1 MADGVKGRERV
12 GRHPIAGPEGA
23 ALAAQAR
30 WHPRTGTAEESATIL
45 PPCRS
50 RQMTRLPGSRSSPR
64 RPKPRMAPF
73 PAPSGPV
80 SSPPEPPGARGDHG
94 PDHPWEACLGPFLAF
109 TATGLLEPGPSGGGL
124 AGMAGIPFSAY
135 PLVYALRIVATLGII
150 VWQWPAIR
158 RWLGRPSWWPPLL
171 GILLVIPWVALAALQ
186 RDAGWAGWL
195 GGSGERAAFDPFA
208 TWGDG
213 GTTRAYLL
221 LRGLGLVAVIPLIE
235 ELFLRGFLMRY
246 VVDESFWK
254 VPFGLLSPAAAAAC
268 AVYAVVSHPAE
279 ALAAI
284 AWFGVVTGIAA
295 ATRRPIDCIL
305 AHAGTNLA
313 LGAWVL
319 TTRDWWL
326 V

>member
-1 MADGVKGRERV
+1 MAPLPDP
-12 GRHPIAGPEGA
+12 HAPPGPEH
-23 ALAAQAR
+23 LAD
-30 WHPRTGTAEESATIL
+30 
-45 PPCRS
+45 
-50 RQMTRLPGSRSSPR
+50 
-64 RPKPRMAPF
+64 
-73 PAPSGPV
+73 
-80 SSPPEPPGARGDHG
+80 PPGQG

-109 TATGLLEPGPSGGGL
+109 MATSALEPAPSGGGV

-135 PLVYALRIVATLGII
+135 PLVYAFRIAVTLG
-150 VWQWPAIR
+150 VVAWQWPVIR
-158 RWLGRPSWWPPLL
+158 RWLGRPTWWPPLL
-171 GILLVIPWVALAALQ
+171 GVLLVIPWVALATLQ

-195 GGSGERAAFDPFA
+195 GGSGGRAAFDPFA
-208 TWGDG
+208 SWGDG

-221 LRGLGLVAVIPLIE
+221 LRGLGLVAVVPLVE

-254 VPFGLLSPAAAAAC
+254 VPFGLVTPAAAAAC
-268 AVYAVVSHPAE
+268 ALYAVGSHPAE
-279 ALAAI
+279 ALAAV
-284 AWFGVVTGIAA
+284 AWFGVVTGIAT

-319 TTRDWWL
+319 VTRDWWL